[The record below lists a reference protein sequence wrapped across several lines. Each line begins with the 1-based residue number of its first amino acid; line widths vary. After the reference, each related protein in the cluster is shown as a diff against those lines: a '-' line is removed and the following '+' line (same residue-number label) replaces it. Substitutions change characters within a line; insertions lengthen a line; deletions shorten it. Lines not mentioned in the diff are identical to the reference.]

1 MGRNWLR
8 FMNRFDRSMGSLSM
22 HLIYPI
28 AVVLLLASLHVSSS
42 GAADTLSIKDLKFNA
57 VSLQLKVVTLRGT
70 VKGLNAFPPHQAGSG
85 SSRGCTMYGSYA
97 FTLVD
102 ESGEVD
108 VQKVGRCFDVQN
120 KPSVSEG
127 DAVSVRGQVQFFHPG
142 ASGAQVPTVRLEA
155 QEVVRIGL

>member
-1 MGRNWLR
+1 
-8 FMNRFDRSMGSLSM
+8 M

-28 AVVLLLASLHVSSS
+28 AVVLLLASLYVSSS

-57 VSLQLKVVTLRGT
+57 VSLHLKVVTLRGT
-70 VKGLNAFPPHQAGSG
+70 VKGLNAFPPHYPAGMG

-102 ESGEVD
+102 ESGEVE
-108 VQKVGRCFDVQN
+108 VQKAGRCFDVES
-120 KPSVSEG
+120 KPPVNEG
-127 DAVSVRGQVQFFHPG
+127 DAVSVRGHVHLFHPG
-142 ASGAQVPTVRLEA
+142 DFGAQVQTVRIEA